1 MRNKGFFW
9 FLTILLTAVCLYQL
23 SFTWV
28 STNVEN
34 KSIKEANER
43 VLALKKEAA
52 STNNIGVL
60 PNNTSVDFSKPE
72 SMELAK
78 AAFINQ
84 ILKDKSEKSVYPV
97 LGSTFEEVKKRS
109 LAFGLD
115 LVGGMSVTL
124 EISIPDLLKNYA
136 RNPRDIKFKKVFE
149 AASNRYKNGGDFID
163 IFIDENKKQ
172 NNDLA
177 VKLFTYEP

>member
-84 ILKDKSEKSVYPV
+84 ILKEKAENKVYPIF
-97 LGSTFEEVKKRS
+97 GSTFSVKKI
-109 LAFGLD
+109 LNGL
-115 LVGGMSVTL
+115 LSNKATSPLFFVQIT
-124 EISIPDLLKNYA
+124 DLLKKALRSRFFNTQ
-136 RNPRDIKFKKVFE
+136 RVTQKCGRI
-149 AASNRYKNGGDFID
+149 
-163 IFIDENKKQ
+163 
-172 NNDLA
+172 
-177 VKLFTYEP
+177 

>member
-84 ILKDKSEKSVYPV
+84 ILKEKAENKVYPIF
-97 LGSTFEEVKKRS
+97 GSTFSETKKRS

-124 EISIPDLLKNYA
+124 EISLPDLVMNYELDKVLSVKVYKA
-136 RNPRDIKFKKVFE
+136 R
-149 AASNRYKNGGDFID
+149 
-163 IFIDENKKQ
+163 
-172 NNDLA
+172 LA
-177 VKLFTYEP
+177 GLDSCRVGLAMTIPGSFVYLGVPV